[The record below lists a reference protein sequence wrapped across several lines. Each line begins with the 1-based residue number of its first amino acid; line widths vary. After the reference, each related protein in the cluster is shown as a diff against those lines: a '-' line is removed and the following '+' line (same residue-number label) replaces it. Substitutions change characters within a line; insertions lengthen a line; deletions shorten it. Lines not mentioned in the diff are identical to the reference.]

1 MDTRNP
7 IMPTIVL
14 FLVLAALVPAEASEN
29 GVRTFL
35 PVPGFAEGW
44 AIDGKI
50 VTYTEENLYRHINGE
65 AELYYPY
72 GFRTLATAFYVKT
85 HPSRGALAA
94 DIYEMGSLLDAFGIY
109 SRYRDPEG
117 DVVHIGAEGFVNE
130 SQLLFYKDRYFIRL
144 SASGDTTPDRS
155 IFINCAKAIAGRI
168 PGTSSPPE
176 MVMLLSIPRL
186 VPRTETYVAQNVLGY
201 AFFKRGLTAEAQVD
215 GETARVF
222 VIPCESA
229 PAAKR
234 TFDEYKVYLEK
245 TGAQVRVREERGEP
259 TLVAHDPL
267 YKGAAVRQIENLLIG
282 VTKLTDPSKG
292 ASLLDAL
299 ENRIRSR

>member
-1 MDTRNP
+1 MEKRNP

-14 FLVLAALVPAEASEN
+14 FLVLAALFPAESSGK

-44 AIDGKI
+44 VIDGKI
-50 VTYTEENLYRHINGE
+50 ITYTEENLYRHINGE

-72 GFRTLATAFYVKT
+72 GFRTLATAFYITT

-109 SRYRDPEG
+109 SRYRDPDG
-117 DVVHIGAEGFVNE
+117 DIVHIGAEGFVNE
-130 SQLLFYKDRYFIRL
+130 SQLLFYKDRYFVRL
-144 SASGDTTPDRS
+144 SASGDTSPDRS
-155 IFINCAKAIAGRI
+155 AFITCAKAIAGRI

-176 MVMLLSIPRL
+176 MVTLLNIPAL

-215 GETARVF
+215 GETGRIF
-222 VIPCESA
+222 VIPCETT

-245 TGAQVRVREERGEP
+245 AGPHVGVREERRGS

-267 YKGAAVRQIENLLIG
+267 YKGVAVRQIENFLIG
-282 VTKLTDPSKG
+282 VTKLTDPSTG